1 MHAVRR
7 GYSCENMQAVTNTV
21 LATRRTNSPH
31 LRQERDS
38 RQRVESPSYCFCSP
52 PLAAAMFHRHGNL
65 VTAVVQLGSLLIFLL
80 VCVTLGF
87 SCYGSCLA
95 KICTP
100 PSPRKKGVV
109 ERWSPADCAN
119 SRKYALDATR
129 ERIAKI
135 CAPPKSY
142 YPCMGFYPPS
152 AEWLVQPPH
161 L

>member
-109 ERWSPADCAN
+109 EPRGLCQ
-119 SRKYALDATR
+119 L
-129 ERIAKI
+129 AKI
-135 CAPPKSY
+135 CTGY
-142 YPCMGFYPPS
+142 YPGADCENMRS
-152 AEWLVQPPH
+152 AKIILSPYAVWLTYDDV
-161 L
+161 